1 MKRVLACIL
10 ILFCIAQTVV
20 LPIGANET
28 AERTRKVVS
37 VLYDDSGSMFNR
49 DEKDGEGNDVK
60 VPTPKWA
67 YASYAMQ
74 SFCSLMNEDDVLYI
88 TYMSEYEHS
97 MSAKKPSLSNE
108 KIQESVDD
116 IRNYYESGGTPF
128 NAIKKGA
135 FASLED
141 YADEHGSDN
150 VEYWLVVITDGE
162 MYVDGVQKAK
172 EDLNKVLRECSGT
185 DLDGKRA
192 KITFFAINDGKGDS
206 EKFPVPDEDSERGIR
221 VEDIDSAEEIVETM
235 AKIANEV
242 SGRTQLDSEA
252 VEKTDRDNVV
262 KISSSVPL
270 LNISVL
276 AQGGAG
282 IRSAKCEDGQLGL
295 SLTRSVSIKAPAP
308 DEKHKLSVDSLSG
321 SAFVLNGGDEAIP
334 AGDYYLEFEQAV
346 DPESIT
352 VMFEPALELR
362 LELTCNGETVD
373 DVSKLNEAFAQDTLS
388 ARCRIY
394 QTGTDIE
401 IPFKSLP
408 RGSECTVG
416 LYEQEGDE
424 FERKK
429 TASDSDGIVDYSL
442 NRATTLV
449 KGELKLAGFDKIDVS
464 YEFTPQEYI
473 APPIVYTV
481 SGEQANGVGS
491 INIEQ
496 IAANDT
502 LSAVFT
508 VYADGEAITDPEAVK
523 ALAPNI
529 TVSPDGNS
537 GKTEINGEGKV
548 VFTPNA
554 AAGDGDAF
562 KVSVTC
568 TVADASAT
576 VEYTVLT
583 SDYAVVA
590 AGADGS
596 VRKNEF
602 FENTLGVSFYIMRD
616 GNRLSKSE
624 IGDDLSASLSD
635 DYSHLTADIT
645 VDEDGTVHVVPHDPE
660 KYEITFLRWWFN
672 WIHYFRLP
680 GSDVSVTL
688 NHAVGSAT
696 QSLEVGGA
704 TVKYLILFVI
714 LPIIACILLVLYLI
728 RTLTKPRFSKEG
740 VLYVGTLRWQ
750 TRGSCHKLEMSV
762 GYELKKFNTIFNRL
776 NPFDTASGRID
787 GHEIRVVAKRGGE
800 VLIVNS
806 GGKPNLAWFSTSIKP
821 VDVFLKMKAVR
832 DVVTHCDKKR
842 YLEIKEVTSSDLEA
856 KEFNTISQ
864 NSEKFYVINPETERV
879 RSNGGD
885 RRVIK
890 SATVICYS
898 I

>member
-10 ILFCIAQTVV
+10 MLLCAAQVIV
-20 LPIGANET
+20 LPVGANET

-49 DEKDGEGNDVK
+49 DEKDEAGNDIK

-88 TYMSEYEHS
+88 TYMSEYENA
-97 MSAKKPSLSNE
+97 MTAKRPSLSNDD
-108 KIQESVDD
+108 IQESVDD

-128 NAIKKGA
+128 NAIKNGA
-135 FASLED
+135 FACLED
-141 YADEHGSDN
+141 YADEHGSEN

-162 MYVDGVQKAK
+162 MYADGIRKAK
-172 EDLNKVLRECSGT
+172 EDLDKTLRECSNT
-185 DLDGKRA
+185 DLEGARA
-192 KITFFAINDGKGDS
+192 KITFFAINDGTGDS
-206 EKFPVPDEDSERGIR
+206 EKFPVPDEDPERGIR
-221 VEDIDSAEEIVETM
+221 VENIDSAEEIVETM

-262 KISSSVPL
+262 KITSTVPL
-270 LNISVL
+270 LSISVL
-276 AQGGAG
+276 AQDGAG
-282 IRSAKCEDGQLGL
+282 IKSAKCGDEQLEL
-295 SLTRSVSIKAPAP
+295 SLTRSVSIKAPEP

-321 SAFVLNGGDEAIP
+321 SAFVLSGGDEAIP
-334 AGDYYLEFEQAV
+334 AGDYFLEFEQAA
-346 DPESIT
+346 DPDNIT
-352 VMFEPALELR
+352 VMFEPALEIR
-362 LELTCNGETVD
+362 LELTCNGETVE
-373 DVSKLNEAFAQDTLS
+373 DVSKLNEAFAQDTLG
-388 ARCRIY
+388 AKCKIY

-401 IPFKSLP
+401 IPFDALP
-408 RGSECTVG
+408 EGSECTVG

-424 FERKK
+424 FERRK

-442 NRATTLV
+442 NSVPTLV
-449 KGELKLAGFDKIDVS
+449 KGELKLAGFDKIDSS
-464 YEFTPQEYI
+464 YEFTPQEYV

-496 IAANDT
+496 IATNDT

-508 VYADGEAITDPEAVK
+508 VYADGEAMTDPEAVK
-523 ALAPNI
+523 ALAPQV
-529 TVSPDGNS
+529 TVTPDGNS
-537 GKTEINGEGKV
+537 GKTEITDEGKV

-568 TVADASAT
+568 TVADATAT

-602 FENTLGVSFYIMRD
+602 FGNTLGASFYIMRD
-616 GNRLSKSE
+616 GSRLSKSE
-624 IGDDLSASLSD
+624 IGADLSVSLND
-635 DYSHLTADIT
+635 AYSHLTADIT

-660 KYEITFLRWWFN
+660 EHKITFASWLFN
-672 WIHYFRLP
+672 WVYYFRLP
-680 GSDVSVTL
+680 GEDVSITL
-688 NHAVGSAT
+688 DHTVGSAA
-696 QSLEVGGA
+696 QSIEVGGA

-714 LPIIACILLVLYLI
+714 LPIIACILLVLYII
-728 RTLTKPRFSKEG
+728 RTVTKPRFSKEG

-762 GYELKKFNTIFNRL
+762 GYELRKFNTIFNRL

-821 VDVFLKMKAVR
+821 VDVFIKMKSVR

-842 YLEIKEVTSSDLEA
+842 YLEIKEVTSSDLEV
-856 KEFNTISQ
+856 KDFNTISQ